1 MPARFFLLLAAL
13 VTLVFAAPAAAAPPV
28 TVTPDSIDTTGKLS
42 QENQTAVYRVV
53 SDYDA
58 FGLRFSEAEVGTA
71 IFLDSA
77 APARN
82 VWGGINSSNTA
93 DFVSPIHARI
103 VVPGSGGVTAAT
115 SRVVVEAGY
124 SDIGQLEL
132 EGYDCFGNSLGKV
145 TNTAPGGGPHGRSL
159 LELSIPGVAAF
170 RVRSPVSD
178 RFGVDQVELG
188 ETTPCLAADVTL
200 SGDVSGALGSP
211 QTVSAVVKER
221 GEPIADRTV
230 TFEVLEGP
238 GAGLEGTAE
247 TDADGVAR
255 ATYEGVAEGTDVIE
269 ASFVASDG
277 VIRRSN
283 RVNVTWTPAP
293 EPTPEPAPIVLPA
306 PRDTDRD
313 GLPDA
318 SDNCPEIA
326 NSDQADGDRD
336 KVGDAC
342 DILPP
347 GDLPVVAGTTAQVT
361 AISGEVFI
369 KLPKGTK
376 VPARA
381 AKVYARAAQQ
391 APISGFVP
399 IKGVA
404 TVPVGSEID
413 SRKGELELKTASK
426 YGKKGQKTGLQQ
438 GRFAAGIFAIRQA
451 AKRKA
456 RATKKPTTDLVLR
469 TPPGLARACAANSGV
484 RPLKGIVRTLSATA
498 KGSFRTIGGASTT
511 TAADGTWIV
520 QDTCNGTL
528 TEVGRGKV
536 TVHDAKLNK
545 DFTLRSGQGY
555 LARARLF
562 AARTAKGS
570 GAGPRAS

>member
-1 MPARFFLLLAAL
+1 MPVRPPLLLAAL
-13 VTLVFAAPAAAAPPV
+13 LTVALAAPAAAAPPV
-28 TVTPDSIDTTGKLS
+28 NVTPTSIDTTGKVGTIITS
-42 QENQTAVYRVV
+42 E
-53 SDYDA
+53 YDA
-58 FGLRFSEAEVGTA
+58 FGLIFSNGGTKTLLA
-71 IFLDSA
+71 DVDSSL
-77 APARN
+77 PAWTGTDDDGSMNLLRP
-82 VWGGINSSNTA
+82 VQ
-93 DFVSPIHARI
+93 ARI
-103 VVPGSGGVTAAT
+103 VVPGSGGVPAAT
-115 SRVVVEAGY
+115 STLTVEAGI
-124 SDIGQLEL
+124 DEQAGVRL
-132 EGYDCFGNSLGKV
+132 EGFDCFGNSVGV
-145 TNTAPGGGPHGRSL
+145 VGRSGQDNGPHGRSTFT
-159 LELSIPGVAAF
+159 LSTPGIASF
-170 RVRSPVSD
+170 RVFTPENND
-178 RFGVDQVELG
+178 HFGVPQINLG
-188 ETTPCLAADVTL
+188 ETAPCVNGEVALNAQTSATMGTPHTISATVKENGEPVAGRTITFTVL
-200 SGDVSGALGSP
+200 SGPNAEL
-211 QTVSAVVKER
+211 TR
-221 GEPIADRTV
+221 
-230 TFEVLEGP
+230 
-238 GAGLEGTAE
+238 TAE
-247 TDADGVAR
+247 SGADGVAT
-255 ATYEGVAEGTDVIE
+255 ASYDSSVEGTDVIE
-269 ASFVASDG
+269 ASYSPPQQAR
-277 VIRRSN
+277 RRSN
-283 RVNVTWTPAP
+283 QVSVTWSTPP
-293 EPTPEPAPIVLPA
+293 PPLPPPPVPTVVPA

-318 SDNCPEIA
+318 SDNCPEVA
-326 NSDQADGDRD
+326 NSDQADGDHD